1 MTDAKTQT
9 PCCSIEEADRILTGP
24 RSLLEIETR
33 VVDGRVLKVWKNLW
47 PSMRHLFLH
56 STKEHADKIYIV
68 YEKERHTY
76 QEVLEKAVKCSAILR
91 DVYGIKK
98 GDRVT
103 ICSRNCP
110 TYLVVFWAC
119 HLLGAVTAL
128 VNMWLPLEPLRHCI
142 TLTKCSLIILDT
154 ERADMIEPIGAE
166 LRLACG
172 ASRCLVLEDHEGRGH
187 WEGMDVWSRVFSEY
201 DGDIGEVLNDDPQI
215 SPEDNAMITFT
226 SGTTGL
232 PKGVLSTQRAFLT
245 PLFDLA
251 LLIGRD
257 CLRRGEPL
265 LQAPSTGPQE
275 GFLFP
280 GMLSQTPFILTIMH
294 SAVQG
299 FKVILTRT
307 WNLQSN
313 SICFIQLCNTENI
326 VRLGGSPFIVR
337 ELAESAMSK
346 NSIKSISYGGTPIA
360 PSHFQ
365 RFRQAFPLATMFQ
378 IYGLTETNAAAV
390 GFGGPD
396 YDARPDSCGFVA
408 SVNEILIMKDGAK
421 AAPGV
426 VGEIWLR
433 GPNVMKGYYGDKG
446 LHFWKTATATT
457 DQVLTKDGWL
467 MTGDLGRIDEGG
479 YVYITDRI
487 KDIIIRA
494 SYNVDSVFV
503 ENALYTEPG
512 VLEAAV
518 VGVPD
523 EYVGELPVAL
533 VTLKSGYG
541 GLVDEEKLT
550 ATAEKLLPKY
560 AVPVMIILYD
570 RGFDHTASGKIVKGP
585 LKVIAQREWARR
597 SRKE

>member
-1 MTDAKTQT
+1 MADAKTQT
-9 PCCSIEEADRILTGP
+9 PRCSIKEADRILTGP
-24 RSLLEIETR
+24 GSLLEIETR
-33 VVDGRVLKVWKNLW
+33 VIDGRVLKVWKNLW
-47 PSMRHLFLH
+47 PSLRHLFLY
-56 STKEHADKIYIV
+56 STKKHTDKIYIV

-76 QEVLEKAVKCSAILR
+76 QDILEKAVKCSAILR

-119 HLLGAVTAL
+119 HLLGAVIAL

-142 TLTKCSLIILDT
+142 MLTKCTLIILDT
-154 ERADMIEPIGAE
+154 ERADMVEPIGAE

-172 ASRCLVLEDHEGRGH
+172 ASRYLVLEDHEGKGH

-201 DGDIGEVLNDDPQI
+201 DGDPGNVLSDDPQI
-215 SPEDNAMITFT
+215 SPEDDAAITFT

-232 PKGVLSTQRAFLT
+232 PKGVLSSQRALLT
-245 PLFDLA
+245 PLFNA
-251 LLIGRD
+251 ASLIGRD
-257 CLRRGEPL
+257 CLRRGESFPPT
-265 LQAPSTGPQE
+265 PSAGPQE
-275 GFLFP
+275 
-280 GMLSQTPFILTIMH
+280 
-294 SAVQG
+294 AAE
-299 FKVILTRT
+299 
-307 WNLQSN
+307 
-313 SICFIQLCNTENI
+313 LCKTENI
-326 VRLGGSPFIVR
+326 IRLVGSPLTIR
-337 ELAESAMSK
+337 ELAESAICK
-346 NSIKSISYGGTPIA
+346 TSIKRISYGGTPIA
-360 PSHFQ
+360 PSHLQ
-365 RFRQAFPLATMFQ
+365 RCRQAFPLATVFQ
-378 IYGLTETNAAAV
+378 TYGLTETNTGAV

-396 YDARPDSCGFVA
+396 YNVRPDSCGFVLP
-408 SVNEILIMKDGAK
+408 VNEILIMKDGAK

-433 GPNVMKGYYGDKG
+433 GPNVMKGYYGDE
-446 LHFWKTATATT
+446 ATT

-494 SYNVDSVFV
+494 SYNIDSVSV

-560 AVPVMIILYD
+560 AVPVMIILYG
-570 RGFDHTASGKIVKGP
+570 RGFDHTALGKIIKKP
-585 LKVIAQREWARR
+585 LRVIAQREWEKR